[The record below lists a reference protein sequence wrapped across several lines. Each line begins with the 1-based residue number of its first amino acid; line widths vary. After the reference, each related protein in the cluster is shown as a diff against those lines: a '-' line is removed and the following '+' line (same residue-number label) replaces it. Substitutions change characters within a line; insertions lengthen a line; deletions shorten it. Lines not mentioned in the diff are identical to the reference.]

1 MRRTVGEIVASR
13 CLARDNAAMNS
24 ARTPHATIRFA
35 TRDDVPF
42 IVSLIREL
50 AGSGQHGHL
59 AAATPERL
67 AAELFGDRP
76 ACECL
81 IGEQDGAPAA
91 FALFFHNFS
100 TFLCRKGLY
109 LEDLVVRPAAR
120 GAGLGKALLRRLAQ
134 IAVERECG
142 RFEGGVS
149 TDDAGAQAFYQ
160 RMGATLLSDW
170 RVCRVSGDA
179 LEALGAAPSAPA
191 RIRAATPADVG
202 VVVDL
207 IRDLAVYERLEHL
220 ATATPERLAIELFGD
235 RPTCECVIGEQ
246 DGEPVGF
253 ALYFHNFSTW
263 QCRRG
268 LYLEDL
274 FVRPAARGTGM
285 GKLLLRHLAQ
295 IAVARGCGRFEWS
308 VLDWNVDA
316 QAFYQRMGATLLPD
330 LRICRVAGD
339 ALRALGSPTA

>member
-1 MRRTVGEIVASR
+1 MR
-13 CLARDNAAMNS
+13 S
-24 ARTPHATIRFA
+24 APLPRSTIRFA

-42 IVSLIREL
+42 ILSLIREH
-50 AGSGQHGHL
+50 AESARHVPL

-91 FALFFHNFS
+91 FALFSHNFS

-109 LEDLVVRPAAR
+109 LEELVVRPAAR
-120 GAGLGKALLRRLAQ
+120 GAGLGTALLRRLAQ

-142 RFEGGVS
+142 RFEWGVP
-149 TDDAGAQAFYQ
+149 TDDADAQAFHQ
-160 RMGATLLSDW
+160 RLGATLLSDW

-179 LEALGAAPSAPA
+179 LEALGAASTAPA

-202 VVVDL
+202 VVVEL
-207 IRDLAVYERLEHL
+207 IHDLAVYEHLEHL
-220 ATATPERLAIELFGD
+220 ATATPERLGIELFGD

-274 FVRPAARGTGM
+274 FVRPTARGTGM
-285 GKLLLRHLAQ
+285 GKRLLQHLAQ
-295 IAVARGCGRFEWS
+295 IAVARDCGRFEWS

-339 ALRALGSPTA
+339 ALQALGSSRA